1 MFGGIG
7 RSKSSFPIYSCFWT
21 EHSYSLIGFDK
32 AQKICFSEYHSLS
45 EPSLTLLQKELEH
58 DVNKHRLY
66 GKSIQLI
73 LSPSFYQL
81 IQMDAPE
88 AIEESEMAKA
98 LRWQLKG
105 LVDYPLN
112 DIAVDAFM
120 IPPHGSG
127 NRRKK
132 VFVAA
137 TLQSELLNKIRLF
150 EDCFLNVSSVTIAE
164 MALSALVAYFSTSK
178 ETSAIVISFDDDMC
192 QLYVYFQ
199 GDLYLCRSLPIN
211 KSITEPNSAANHD
224 MLLEIQRSIDYCLME
239 LKLPEPQQILFTPTF
254 YEASDLFLFLQE
266 ELGKE
271 VKLIDASPFFQAET
285 TPTETVAHSFYAIG
299 GALMTTRLERV

>member
-7 RSKSSFPIYSCFWT
+7 RLKSSFPIYSCFWS

-32 AQKICFSEYHSLS
+32 EQKISFTEYHSLP
-45 EPSLTLLQKELEH
+45 EPSLSMLQKELEL

-66 GKSIQLI
+66 GKSIQVI

-88 AIEESEMAKA
+88 VIEEGEMAKA

-105 LVDYPLN
+105 LVDFPLN

-132 VFVAA
+132 VFVAV
-137 TLQSELLNKIRLF
+137 TLQSELLNKIKIF
-150 EDCFLNVSSVTIAE
+150 EDCFLNVTSVTIAE
-164 MALSALVAYFSTSK
+164 MALSALVVCSSISP
-178 ETSAIVISFDDDMC
+178 ETSSIVISFDDEMC

-211 KSITEPNSAANHD
+211 KSITEPNSSANHD

-254 YEASDLFLFLQE
+254 YEASDLFIFLQE

-271 VKLIDASPFFQAET
+271 VKLLDSSPFFLGET
-285 TPTETVAHSFYAIG
+285 TPPETMAHSFYAIG
-299 GALMTTRLERV
+299 GALMTTRLERG